1 MRYPRQV
8 PIQGFARPE
17 LARFFE
23 DGDVPRR
30 AGWANIA
37 SVVARKLD
45 MLEYAHTLS
54 DLRSPPA
61 NRLEALHG
69 ALGGCH
75 SIRVN
80 DQWRV
85 VFRWTP
91 LGPEDVDVV
100 DYHA

>member
-1 MRYPRQV
+1 LWYPPQV

-17 LARFFE
+17 VARFFE

-30 AGWANIA
+30 AGWANLSRI
-37 SVVARKLD
+37 VARKLD
-45 MLEYAHTLS
+45 MLDFAHTLG

-61 NRLEALHG
+61 NRLEALRG
-69 ALGGCH
+69 DLLGCH

-80 DQWRV
+80 DQWRG

-91 LGPEDVDVV
+91 AGPDDVDVI
-100 DYHA
+100 DYHD